1 MVALM
6 ILKRSAVPVSDEVK
20 EDILRKIRERNNRLY
35 PSDWDFYEDGVANS
49 PTDPCVSAP
58 HRQTGKPV
66 GINLFTDTL
75 DDIMAKCGFPEAQ
88 RETVLRFYRSHL
100 QDRLPYWDAPNSIP
114 LLDE

>member
-1 MVALM
+1 MA
-6 ILKRSAVPVSDEVK
+6 LKRSAAPATDEIK
-20 EDILRKIRERNNRLY
+20 DDLLRKIRERNNRLY

-49 PTDPCVSAP
+49 PTDPWVSVT

-75 DDIMAKCGFPEAQ
+75 DDIMAKCGFPETQ
-88 RETVLRFYRSHL
+88 RETVLRFYRSRL
-100 QDRLPYWDAPNSIP
+100 QDRLPYWDTPNNIP